1 MDQLLT
7 ILLVDDSGD
16 DRFFFRRA
24 LSRTGLQTQLFE
36 AEDGVDA
43 VEFLSNEG
51 RFNDRVAFPRPQI
64 VFLDLSMPGRNG
76 FDVLR
81 WLRMQAFR
89 DELQVV
95 VLSGSSEPHD
105 RELAA
110 SLGANDYLVK
120 PATVEKL
127 RRHLT
132 AF

>member
-1 MDQLLT
+1 VDQLLT

-24 LSRTGLQTQLFE
+24 LSRAGLQTQLFE
-36 AEDGVDA
+36 AEDGVEA
-43 VEFLSNEG
+43 VEFLSNQG
-51 RFNDRVAFPRPQI
+51 RFSDPAAFPRPRV

-81 WLRMQAFR
+81 WLQTQTFR
-89 DELQVV
+89 DELRVV

-127 RRHLT
+127 KGHLA